1 MRACGCGAVL
11 LHGGRVRCAP
21 CGREAARVADARSRG
36 RQPAAPRP
44 TTRGLTAAAR
54 ASGIPYGTLQRRVQ
68 QKRMSVTEAVAMGPA
83 RRRAA

>member
-1 MRACGCGAVL
+1 MRRCPCGAVL

-21 CGREAARVADARSRG
+21 CGREANRTRRARDGGRRPADA
-36 RQPAAPRP
+36 RP

-83 RRRAA
+83 RKRAA